1 MALLDTYTLRYN
13 SEPMKSRVTAAVAQ
27 CSADILNEDPATPNH
42 ANREEWANFALNNS
56 QGIAEQAMWS
66 VVMNP
71 TINAAGEN
79 ATDQDILF
87 VVSSWINDNIPPPPP
102 A

>member
-1 MALLDTYTLRYN
+1 MALIDTYNLRYE
-13 SEPMKSRVTAAVAQ
+13 SATMKNRVTAAVAQ
-27 CSADILNEDPATPNH
+27 NAADILNEDPATPNYE
-42 ANREEWANFALNNS
+42 NRQAWANAALQNS
-56 QGIAEQAMWS
+56 PGIAEQAMWD

-71 TINAAGEN
+71 TINAAGDA

-87 VVSSWINDNIPPPPP
+87 VVSSWINENIPIPP

>member
-1 MALLDTYTLRYN
+1 MASLAETYRLRYDD
-13 SEPMKSRVTAAVAQ
+13 PDMKNRVTAAVAQ
-27 CSADILNEDPATPNH
+27 NSADILNEDPTTDERKQWAEFAM
-42 ANREEWANFALNNS
+42 ANT
-56 QGIAEQAMWS
+56 QGIAENAMWT

-71 TINAAGEN
+71 TINNAGDA

-87 VVSSWINDNIPPPPP
+87 VVSSWINDNIPAPPP

>member
-1 MALLDTYTLRYN
+1 MASLAETYRLRYDDP
-13 SEPMKSRVTAAVAQ
+13 EMKNRVTAAMAQ
-27 CSADILNEDPATPNH
+27 NAGNIRNEDPTTPERQQWADYAF
-42 ANREEWANFALNNS
+42 ANTQSL
-56 QGIAEQAMWS
+56 AEQAMWD

-71 TINAAGEN
+71 TINNAGDT

-87 VVSSWINDNIPPPPP
+87 VVSSWINMIIPPPPP